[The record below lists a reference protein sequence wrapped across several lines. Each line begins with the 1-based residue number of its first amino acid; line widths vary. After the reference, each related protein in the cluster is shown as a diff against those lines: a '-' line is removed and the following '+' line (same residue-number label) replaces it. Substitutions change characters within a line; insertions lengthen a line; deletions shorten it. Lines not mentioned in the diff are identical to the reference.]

1 MEQSSAGV
9 PYSRIVSSRPTNDR
23 MVGHIIKRVFD
34 STLATVLLI
43 VCAPL
48 MLVIA
53 LLVKLDTPGPVF
65 FSHAR
70 VGSRRRT
77 VRGQVVWDVR
87 EFRMMKFRS
96 MVHNADQSLHQAYIK
111 AFAEGRVDSAEEG
124 NAFKLKSDPRI
135 TRVGRVI
142 RKLSLDELPQL
153 LNVIRGE
160 MSLVGPRPVP
170 PYEVAEYQ
178 PWHRERL
185 AALPGITGMWQV
197 YGRCLVTFDEMI
209 RLDIAYVRNRSIWLD
224 LKLLMLTIP
233 AVISGR
239 GAS

>member
-1 MEQSSAGV
+1 MVRAHT
-9 PYSRIVSSRPTNDR
+9 TNDNTVAFFLKCLLDR
-23 MVGHIIKRVFD
+23 A
-34 STLATVLLI
+34 LALLLLI
-43 VCAPL
+43 ILAPL

-53 LLVKLDTPGPVF
+53 ILVKLDSPGPVF
-65 FSHAR
+65 FSHHR
-70 VGSRRRT
+70 VGARRRI
-77 VRGQVVWDVR
+77 VDGHVVWDVR
-87 EFRMMKFRS
+87 EFRMIKFRS

-111 AFAEGRVDSAEEG
+111 AFAEGRVEEAAENG
-124 NAFKLKSDPRI
+124 AFKLSHDPRI

-153 LNVIRGE
+153 FNVLRGE

-178 PWHRERL
+178 PWHHERL

-197 YGRCLVTFDEMI
+197 HGRCLVTFEEMI
-209 RLDIAYVRNRSIWLD
+209 RLDIEYVRNRSLWLD
-224 LKLLMLTIP
+224 FKLLLLTIP